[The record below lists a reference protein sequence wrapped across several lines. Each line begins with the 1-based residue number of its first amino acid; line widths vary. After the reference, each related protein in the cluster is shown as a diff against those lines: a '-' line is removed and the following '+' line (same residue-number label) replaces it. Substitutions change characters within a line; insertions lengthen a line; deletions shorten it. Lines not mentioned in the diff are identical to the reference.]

1 METGNTPTF
10 FLTWWFRTS
19 NSEPPQLKSCDFD
32 LSNSPPR
39 QLLTDAHGHQQDL
52 VDAGQSAAEHKRQSD
67 EEDAEREHAKLVSD
81 AQGHGHD
88 HEAAAQSPAEHK
100 SHTDEA
106 DADRAKP
113 SIPPVDYQMFY
124 PQFSEPFKIETSA
137 WAINT
142 HRQDTIPA
150 NTAMDD
156 VEEDLLW
163 KILMVV
169 KDKDLVLRNAT
180 VTDNIVPTDRKIVHI
195 NCFAHAMMHL
205 DKSAPGSLDERDSLG
220 FALKWLQRIDAGNK
234 VRVCVVVSGPSCLV
248 LLCTAHAF
256 ERCCL
261 WPMA

>member
-1 METGNTPTF
+1 
-10 FLTWWFRTS
+10 
-19 NSEPPQLKSCDFD
+19 
-32 LSNSPPR
+32 
-39 QLLTDAHGHQQDL
+39 
-52 VDAGQSAAEHKRQSD
+52 
-67 EEDAEREHAKLVSD
+67 
-81 AQGHGHD
+81 
-88 HEAAAQSPAEHK
+88 
-100 SHTDEA
+100 
-106 DADRAKP
+106 
-113 SIPPVDYQMFY
+113 MFY
-124 PQFSEPFKIETSA
+124 AQFSEPFKIETSA

-248 LLCTAHAF
+248 LLCTAHAI

>member
-1 METGNTPTF
+1 
-10 FLTWWFRTS
+10 
-19 NSEPPQLKSCDFD
+19 
-32 LSNSPPR
+32 
-39 QLLTDAHGHQQDL
+39 
-52 VDAGQSAAEHKRQSD
+52 
-67 EEDAEREHAKLVSD
+67 
-81 AQGHGHD
+81 
-88 HEAAAQSPAEHK
+88 
-100 SHTDEA
+100 
-106 DADRAKP
+106 
-113 SIPPVDYQMFY
+113 MFY

-180 VTDNIVPTDRKIVHI
+180 VTDNVVPTDRKIVHI

-248 LLCTAHAF
+248 VLCTAHAL
-256 ERCCL
+256 ENGCL